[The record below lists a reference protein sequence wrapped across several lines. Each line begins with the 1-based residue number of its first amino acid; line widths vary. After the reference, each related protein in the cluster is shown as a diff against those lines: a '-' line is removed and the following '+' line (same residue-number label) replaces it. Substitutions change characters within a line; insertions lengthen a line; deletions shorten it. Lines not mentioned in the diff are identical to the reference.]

1 MKRHPAGRLAAGL
14 LTALALGSTAL
25 AHPPAEKA
33 AAAPPTKTAN
43 LQGNEAQAWIDDP
56 HIHRFYETAVAAYAQ
71 GPDKLDFPAFEQ
83 KSYAIF
89 RAFGASRGGS
99 GEAMQD
105 HLKLIPRQ
113 VVQIVKE
120 DPKVL
125 DSYENF
131 CLALFGPP

>member
-1 MKRHPAGRLAAGL
+1 MKLPHAGRLALGL
-14 LTALALGSTAL
+14 LAALALVSAAA
-25 AHPPAEKA
+25 AHPPAA
-33 AAAPPTKTAN
+33 NATASPPTKTTN
-43 LQGNEAQAWIDDP
+43 MQGNEAQSWIDSP
-56 HIHRFYETAVAAYAQ
+56 YIHSFYDTVVAAYAR
-71 GPDKLDFPAFEQ
+71 GPDKLDFPALEQ

-89 RAFGASRGGS
+89 RAFGASRGVS
-99 GEAMQD
+99 AEAMQD